1 MLHTFDIFS
10 RIILAVVAGG
20 LVGVNRDL
28 HGKPSGVRVHALV
41 SLGAALVTLA
51 SMQLGTDGSN
61 QDAISRVIQGIVGGI
76 GFLGAGVI
84 LRGENG
90 LRVYHVATA
99 ASIWV
104 TAALGILCGLGQWK
118 IAVLGVLAVVIILVV
133 GSKIDNSLRGRWN
146 DRKSEMT

>member
-1 MLHTFDIFS
+1 MFYTTDILC
-10 RIILAVVAGG
+10 RILLAVLVGG
-20 LVGVNRDL
+20 LVGANRDL

-51 SMQLGTDGSN
+51 STQLGSDGSN

-104 TAALGILCGLGQWK
+104 TAALGILCGLGLWN
-118 IAVLGVLAVVIILVV
+118 IAIIGVLAVVIILVM
-133 GSKIDNSLRGRWN
+133 GNKIDRSLRGRW
-146 DRKSEMT
+146 DHGESDKL

>member
-1 MLHTFDIFS
+1 MEIFS
-10 RIILAVVAGG
+10 RVLLAVVVGG

-51 SMQLGTDGSN
+51 STQLGSDGLN

-84 LRGENG
+84 LRGG
-90 LRVYHVATA
+90 DGMRVYHVATA

-104 TAALGILCGLGQWK
+104 TASLGILCGLGLWK
-118 IAVLGVLAVVIILVV
+118 IAVLGVSAVFFILVL
-133 GSKIDNSLRGRWN
+133 GSKIDSSLRGRWGGE
-146 DRKSEMT
+146 KT